1 MSIIHILFRITRSIR
16 RVKQGNEFMKI
27 MQSTL
32 TLKWLACSA
41 LALGLS
47 ACDSGGVS
55 DTPTAKPLA
64 PSPSLSIEAIKSYSF
79 SWSLV
84 ADTTHYKLL
93 ENADGM
99 SGFTQVG
106 DNINSSTTTYEHIV
120 PLYNRLNAQ
129 YILQAC
135 NNGGCTDS
143 STLSASPTASQLK
156 AAIGYVKA
164 SNTGDNYANFGA
176 ALSISGDGS
185 TLAIGA
191 TGDKSNATG
200 INGDQSDS
208 SIAYAGAVYVF
219 TRSGANWSQQAYIKA
234 SGVEVNDR
242 FGASVSLSEDGS
254 TLAVGATE
262 DSQPTNNGE
271 GDVYIFTRS
280 GTTWTEEEVIQPDIP
295 TLDELFGYVV
305 SLSDDGAT
313 LAVGGYKNKAY
324 VFTRESTGWEQQAKL
339 TEGDFSDLFGATLSL
354 SGDGSTLA
362 VGAAH
367 EDSNGIGGINNSGIN
382 SGAVYVFTADAAGA
396 WTQQKFL
403 QASNVSD
410 HDNFGNAVSLSQDG
424 SILAVG
430 SEFEDG
436 ATVTDNANSDAG
448 AVYIFTRTG
457 TAWAQQAYVKASN
470 VEAGDV
476 FGTSVSLSRDGS
488 TLAVGAVSEDSE
500 TAGLN
505 TDSTAGNDNEQ
516 GDAGA
521 VYVFTRSNTTWSQ
534 IAYVKATNPDNGSYF
549 GEAVSLNSDGSAMA
563 VGFPRESSN
572 ATGIGGGQTDS
583 SINRAGAVYLY

>member
-234 SGVEVNDR
+234 SGVEVRDR

-410 HDNFGNAVSLSQDG
+410 NDNFGNAVSLSQDG